1 MTLGTERKAAKIY
14 YAEKADPGE
23 LAFRVAKN
31 GEIGILDW
39 GDPANM
45 IFVLVGSAHDSEVGK
60 RMNAVKRRD
69 DKRTLAI
76 AGSARIVEEVGD
88 LSKSKP
94 LVRSCQR
101 LGLTGTEILAELF
114 RYPVGVMVPAK
125 DHLPDHV
132 TSPVKTG
139 RKVMVAGQSYNPELP
154 YVDFYN
160 QFIDTL
166 FDKYGVFC
174 GASSANRHDEEVY
187 SVYQQHLAHAD
198 LGGEIDFVVMR
209 ENPDGRFVRKQM
221 TSSTVFDL
229 TGDRP
234 VATRWG
240 SRHVDY
246 FSQFLKDVHIPHS
259 VDLLPGA
266 DIGSRD
272 LATIRIKQV
281 VHSLTKGRLS
291 L

>member
-1 MTLGTERKAAKIY
+1 MILSTERKAARIY

-60 RMNAVKRRD
+60 RINAVKRRND
-69 DKRTLAI
+69 NRPLAI

-94 LVRSCQR
+94 LVRSCQS
-101 LGLTGTEILAELF
+101 LGMSNIEILAELF

-132 TSPVKTG
+132 TSPIKIG
-139 RKVMVAGQSYNPELP
+139 RKVMVVGQSYNPELP

-174 GASSANRHDEEVY
+174 SASSANRHDEEVY

-198 LGGEIDFVVMR
+198 LGEEIDFVVMR
-209 ENPDGRFVRKQM
+209 ENPDARFARKQM
-221 TSSTVFDL
+221 TSSTVIDL
-229 TGDRP
+229 TGDKP
-234 VATRWG
+234 IATRWG
-240 SRHVDY
+240 SRHVNY
-246 FSQFLKDVHIPHS
+246 FAQYLEGIYIPPNVNILLGAEIYPQNRAVIRAKQF
-259 VDLLPGA
+259 
-266 DIGSRD
+266 
-272 LATIRIKQV
+272 
-281 VHSLTKGRLS
+281 VHSLSRGRVNL
-291 L
+291 